1 MEETGATGRN
11 HPLIELRPVKRI
23 ARVQA
28 LMLKQS
34 KKIDETK
41 EYMEHLR
48 KLKATEAAT
57 TNTYAEL
64 SKAAAG
70 FEKGEE
76 WSKMKM

>member
-1 MEETGATGRN
+1 
-11 HPLIELRPVKRI
+11 
-23 ARVQA
+23 
-28 LMLKQS
+28 MLKQS